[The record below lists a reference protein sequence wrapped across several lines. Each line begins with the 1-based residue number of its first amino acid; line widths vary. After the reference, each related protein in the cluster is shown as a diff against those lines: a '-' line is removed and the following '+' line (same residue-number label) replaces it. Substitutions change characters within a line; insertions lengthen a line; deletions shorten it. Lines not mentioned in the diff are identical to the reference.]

1 MHCVR
6 MDASLGIFYLT
17 LVLVQST
24 WWTIIPNT
32 CKAPQIS
39 TKRRRRH
46 GCEGVARLE
55 LTERVGRSVHL
66 RYLLEPGAGG
76 RGMAAT
82 TDGSMASSS
91 SISNRRAGLPQ
102 CGAEVSTT
110 SCPCALWCL
119 SYPLADVSHA
129 CRRSRAQE
137 LSSEVSW
144 QLFLMRRASTTWS
157 CFWRRGLPMS
167 AIRAPGELRMSR
179 MGAGEHFEG
188 SCSSVGVAGSCASG
202 CSRTC
207 CCGFSWRLCGSVIFV
222 ISVLP
227 ACRVE
232 SIPIA

>member
-1 MHCVR
+1 MCSPPGGR
-6 MDASLGIFYLT
+6 SSQT
-17 LVLVQST
+17 LAKLRKSQ
-24 WWTIIPNT
+24 P
-32 CKAPQIS
+32 
-39 TKRRRRH
+39 KRRRRH
-46 GCEGVARLE
+46 GCEGVGRRE
-55 LTERVGRSVHL
+55 LTERVGRVARP
-66 RYLLEPGAGG
+66 RYLLELAAGG
-76 RGMAAT
+76 RDVAET
-82 TDGSMASSS
+82 TGGSTASSS
-91 SISNRRAGLPQ
+91 SSTNRRAGLPQ

-202 CSRTC
+202 CSRTTNI
-207 CCGFSWRLCGSVIFV
+207 L
-222 ISVLP
+222 L
-227 ACRVE
+227 
-232 SIPIA
+232 